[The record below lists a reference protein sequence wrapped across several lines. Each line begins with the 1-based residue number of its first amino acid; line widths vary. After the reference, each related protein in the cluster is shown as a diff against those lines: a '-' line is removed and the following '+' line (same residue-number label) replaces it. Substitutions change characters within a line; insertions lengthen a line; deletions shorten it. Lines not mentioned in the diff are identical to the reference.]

1 MSTLIAS
8 IGLIWLSL
16 RFIVPKIT
24 RGNVEV
30 STLSISAVPP
40 ALLASMALLMI
51 VSALAVGVLLAM
63 GLAGTLHSLE
73 VSFEEPGRLLV
84 SELVCNSTAV
94 TAALVICSNLLPSLI
109 RVTSGFWALIASLPI
124 SAFMTLVFFFK
135 AAPMFLV

>member
-40 ALLASMALLMI
+40 ALLASMSLLMI
-51 VSALAVGVLLAM
+51 VSVLAIAVLIIM
-63 GLAGTLHSLE
+63 SLAGTPYRLE
-73 VSFEEPGRLLV
+73 VAMEEPMHVLF
-84 SELVCNSTAV
+84 SELICNAAAV
-94 TAALVICSNLLPSLI
+94 TGALMICSCLLPSLI

-135 AAPMFLV
+135 VAPVFFV